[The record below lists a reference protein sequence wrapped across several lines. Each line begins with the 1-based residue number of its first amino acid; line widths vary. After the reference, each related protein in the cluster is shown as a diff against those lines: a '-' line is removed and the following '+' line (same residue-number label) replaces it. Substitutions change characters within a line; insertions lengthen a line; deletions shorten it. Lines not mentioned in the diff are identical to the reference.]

1 MPSDNPLPSNS
12 KTKKFPPK
20 VANSLMPYWLKT
32 EMEARKDL
40 MDQNPFLTKR

>member
-1 MPSDNPLPSNS
+1 MHSDNPLPSNS
-12 KTKKFPPK
+12 KTKKLPRK

-40 MDQNPFLTKR
+40 MDQNPFLMKR